1 MNEWENSSPN
11 LREPYKNCTKK
22 HYHDF
27 NNGEFSFNYP
37 FNNKNEKVAEYLK
50 DKQFIMV
57 CPEQLGGLSTP
68 RDPSEIIR
76 LDGNAV
82 IEGKTSVI
90 NNKRLDVTKKFKQGA
105 METLKIA
112 DLYGCKKAILKEG
125 SPSCGSSL
133 IYDGTFT
140 GKKVSGV
147 GVTTALLRQNG
158 IEVIS
163 EKDIM

>member
-1 MNEWENSSPN
+1 MILVSAC
-11 LREPYKNCTKK
+11 LLGINCK
-22 HYHDF
+22 Y
-27 NNGEFSFNYP
+27 NGD
-37 FNNKNEKVAEYLK
+37 NNKNEKVAEYLK
-50 DKQFIMV
+50 DKQFI
-57 CPEQLGGLSTP
+57 
-68 RDPSEIIR
+68 R
-76 LDGNAV
+76 LDGNDV

>member
-1 MNEWENSSPN
+1 MILVSAC
-11 LREPYKNCTKK
+11 LLGINCK
-22 HYHDF
+22 Y
-27 NNGEFSFNYP
+27 NGD
-37 FNNKNEKVAEYLK
+37 NNKNEKVAEYLK

-112 DLYGCKKAILKEG
+112 DLY
-125 SPSCGSSL
+125 
-133 IYDGTFT
+133 
-140 GKKVSGV
+140 
-147 GVTTALLRQNG
+147 
-158 IEVIS
+158 
-163 EKDIM
+163 

>member
-1 MNEWENSSPN
+1 
-11 LREPYKNCTKK
+11 
-22 HYHDF
+22 
-27 NNGEFSFNYP
+27 
-37 FNNKNEKVAEYLK
+37 
-50 DKQFIMV
+50 MV
-57 CPEQLGGLSTP
+57 CPEQLGGLPTP

>member
-1 MNEWENSSPN
+1 MILVSAC
-11 LREPYKNCTKK
+11 LLGINCK
-22 HYHDF
+22 Y
-27 NNGEFSFNYP
+27 NGD
-37 FNNKNEKVAEYLK
+37 NNKNEKVAEYLK

-90 NNKRLDVTKKFKQGA
+90 NNKRLKQGA

>member
-1 MNEWENSSPN
+1 MILVSAC
-11 LREPYKNCTKK
+11 LLGINCK
-22 HYHDF
+22 Y
-27 NNGEFSFNYP
+27 NGD
-37 FNNKNEKVAEYLK
+37 NNKNEKVAEYLK

-112 DLYGCKKAILKEG
+112 DLYWCKKAILKEG